1 MINDKTKQNK
11 NSFLKLTKI
20 NILFFLLIIFFFIQK
35 KNDIKKKGNKK
46 KKSEIKVGMCTIA
59 KKENRYIKY
68 FVEFYKNLGYNHIF
82 FYDNN
87 DEGDE
92 SISDLQIVKEGVKTG
107 FISITKFNKKK
118 KRFITG
124 SYYDCYEKHNLE
136 FDWISFFDID
146 EFLILEPNNSS
157 IQGFLSNPLFNNCES
172 VKFNWR
178 VFTDNDQIDY
188 IDKPLM
194 ERFPIETKFKWEN
207 RHVKSTFRGR
217 LNYKK
222 FKKNYSAHSIYDNV
236 RACTSSGKKTDSNFY
251 FWPPDFEKGSLNHYV
266 TKSIR
271 EFFYKKYKT
280 KINVDEIPEKTK
292 YYLFDYFFKINKK
305 SKEKVDIF
313 NHIFHTN
320 YH

>member
-35 KNDIKKKGNKK
+35 KNDIKKIGNKK

-118 KRFITG
+118 K
-124 SYYDCYEKHNLE
+124 DL
-136 FDWISFFDID
+136 
-146 EFLILEPNNSS
+146 
-157 IQGFLSNPLFNNCES
+157 
-172 VKFNWR
+172 
-178 VFTDNDQIDY
+178 
-188 IDKPLM
+188 
-194 ERFPIETKFKWEN
+194 
-207 RHVKSTFRGR
+207 
-217 LNYKK
+217 
-222 FKKNYSAHSIYDNV
+222 
-236 RACTSSGKKTDSNFY
+236 
-251 FWPPDFEKGSLNHYV
+251 
-266 TKSIR
+266 
-271 EFFYKKYKT
+271 
-280 KINVDEIPEKTK
+280 
-292 YYLFDYFFKINKK
+292 
-305 SKEKVDIF
+305 
-313 NHIFHTN
+313 
-320 YH
+320 